1 MGSGLGQP
9 EGRGSSG
16 SVRRG
21 KKSKS
26 VLTAGGM
33 RRDDIG
39 GGVGGFGVVVV
50 AGVGFLWWGGC
61 WWGGMT
67 KRVIVDHSVGY
78 QLPVSLISTIP
89 TANCRV
95 ILRDE
100 LRSGTVLTATGIN
113 VDYPSNIRG
122 RLRANK
128 SLIGMYLENENLQK

>member
-39 GGVGGFGVVVV
+39 GGVGGFGVV
-50 AGVGFLWWGGC
+50 AGVGFLWWWGGC